1 MWVFE
6 AKINPQTQLVDLWS
20 RKAADRLSRS
30 SSAIR
35 GVSFPHFPSA
45 QTQRGELTDSIFL
58 CFLYQHGAGNG
69 SRKVSPCFYQA
80 VTFNTLDLLI
90 KRRTSPESLQQPLCC
105 LLPAPAACRHRSHPR
120 AAASTP
126 PLPERSQRIQKLHF
140 KKRKSWLRGSSGINL
155 LVEGGLKKISQVSS
169 AFFTSDKYT
178 RDIRRTLY
186 HTWDLT
192 RTI

>member
-1 MWVFE
+1 M
-6 AKINPQTQLVDLWS
+6 DLWS

-140 KKRKSWLRGSSGINL
+140 KK
-155 LVEGGLKKISQVSS
+155 KKIMVKRQLRYQPARRGRFEKDFRGFFCFLYLRQV
-169 AFFTSDKYT
+169 
-178 RDIRRTLY
+178 
-186 HTWDLT
+186 HT
-192 RTI
+192 